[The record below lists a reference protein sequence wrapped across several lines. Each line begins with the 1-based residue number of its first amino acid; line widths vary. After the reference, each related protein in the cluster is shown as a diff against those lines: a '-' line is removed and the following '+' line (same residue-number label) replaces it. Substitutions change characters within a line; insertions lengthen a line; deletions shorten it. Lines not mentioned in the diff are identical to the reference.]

1 MLKECLEVFEDMLE
15 KSQGQLVL
23 DTYIPADGT
32 YLIVDDAGN
41 IIANT
46 AIAKDKKTKAVD
58 KSSRYFPDICFY
70 DYQSQLISMN
80 KPVDP
85 KKIIHSNSYLSFFVK
100 KESIVSGKLTEEI
113 IDSYYDILKNP
124 VEKKYKKSKRLL
136 KSMSS
141 LKRLKEKWTRKR
153 QSATDS
159 G

>member
-58 KSSRYFPDICFY
+58 KSSRYFLDICFY

-85 KKIIHSNSYLSFFVK
+85 KKSFIPTVISPF
-100 KESIVSGKLTEEI
+100 L
-113 IDSYYDILKNP
+113 
-124 VEKKYKKSKRLL
+124 
-136 KSMSS
+136 
-141 LKRLKEKWTRKR
+141 
-153 QSATDS
+153 
-159 G
+159 